1 MAIRITRIDDID
13 GSDGAEAIGF
23 ELDHRSYEIDLCA
36 RNRIRFLRAI
46 GPFIERARLIN
57 DGEESSATST
67 IVRRMSDE
75 AEEAPESAWP
85 DDSAGDD
92 ESGTLDLIQMARQV
106 QA

>member
-36 RNRIRFLRAI
+36 RNRIRFLRALS
-46 GPFIERARLIN
+46 PFIERARLID
-57 DGEESSATST
+57 DGEDATPT
-67 IVRRMSDE
+67 ATFVRRVSDE
-75 AEEAPESAWP
+75 DTDVSESALP
-85 DDSAGDD
+85 EDSTTDE

>member
-23 ELDHRSYEIDLCA
+23 ELDHRAYEIDLCA

-46 GPFIERARLIN
+46 GPFIDRARLID
-57 DGEESSATST
+57 DGEDMSATAT
-67 IVRRMSDE
+67 IVRRVSDNSPDPSDG
-75 AEEAPESAWP
+75 ALG
-85 DDSAGDD
+85 DDSALDE